1 MHIDTHCAATLAAA
15 GYEVLKL
22 LRTSSDLAGSPI
34 ASLAVHP
41 GGHQLL
47 ALTKAARV
55 KGSYTKCK
63 TSDLVVVDLKLLLVA
78 RRMSDVRCSAAPLK
92 FGVSPG
98 EAL

>member
-1 MHIDTHCAATLAAA
+1 
-15 GYEVLKL
+15 
-22 LRTSSDLAGSPI
+22 
-34 ASLAVHP
+34 VHP

-55 KGSYTKCK
+55 KGSATKSA
-63 TSDLVVVDLKLLLVA
+63 TSDLAVVDLKLLLVA

-98 EAL
+98 EQMQPARASS